1 MSAKKK
7 NSICSSG
14 IKKEPFIV
22 QAKYA
27 SQYALLNL
35 SHVATSTS
43 FTAEFPIHL
52 EPENEPENELL

>member
-1 MSAKKK
+1 MSAKEGFDMFKR
-7 NSICSSG
+7 
-14 IKKEPFIV
+14 KEKRTV
-22 QAKYA
+22 YCTSQHA